1 MDLYNDFYKSFLPS
15 SLIIN
20 STLFN
25 DDSVIDICNIY
36 IYIYPYYIIS
46 ILYQQLIEIIKL
58 NV

>member
-1 MDLYNDFYKSFLPS
+1 MDLYNDFYKSFLP

-36 IYIYPYYIIS
+36 ICPYYIIS